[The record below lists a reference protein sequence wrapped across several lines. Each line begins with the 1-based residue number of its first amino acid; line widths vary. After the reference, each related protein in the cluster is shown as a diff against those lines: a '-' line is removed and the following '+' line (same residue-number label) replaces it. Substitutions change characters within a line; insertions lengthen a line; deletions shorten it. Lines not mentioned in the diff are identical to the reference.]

1 MRLPLTLTVSATF
14 GLAAIFSL
22 AAASLTATVIEDSSQ
37 SAVQAALDKQ
47 GLTWSETHAEG
58 LNVFIAGTAPSE
70 AQRFIAMSTA
80 AGVVDAARVIDNMNV
95 TATAD
100 LAPPKFSIEILRNE
114 SGISLIGLIP
124 EASDRRAVLTKLRRI
139 AGSQEQ
145 LADFME
151 TAAYVTPKNWP
162 QAMNFA
168 LAALEDLPRSKIS
181 ITAGEITITAMTDS
195 PKERFD
201 LEQQLRDD
209 KPDSVALSL
218 NIFAPRPVITPFT
231 LRATLNDGNLRFDAC
246 SADTEA
252 AQVRILQAA
261 EQAGLTSRK
270 DCTIGLGV
278 PSPKWADAS
287 VIALNALTNLGG
299 GTVTITDA
307 DISLVAAEGIDAALF
322 DKTVAQAEKSL
333 PEVFALHAVL
343 PVVQT
348 DGEVDLPEFIATLSP
363 EGLMQMRGKL
373 GSDLSSN
380 TVASYAKARFG
391 SDNIYDSIRVT
402 ETMPNGWPNR
412 VMTGLDAL
420 STLHHGAVTVTADQ
434 IRVSGK
440 SGHQDV
446 GARISQLLSKRLG
459 ETQQFSLDVA
469 YDERLDPLA
478 NIPTPEDCV
487 ARIQAAQSEVKIS
500 FEPGSGTLDA
510 AAMPIIGAIAEI
522 LDTCGELPL
531 EIQGHTD
538 SQGRESMNLALSQNR
553 AQSVLAAL
561 RDRRILTSA
570 FTAQGYGEAN
580 PIADNKTEAG
590 REANRRIE
598 FVLIQPEAEILE
610 NSEVSDQEG
619 LENKADKVN
628 EDAADTSS
636 AAQE

>member
-1 MRLPLTLTVSATF
+1 MRMPLTLTVSATF
-14 GLAAIFSL
+14 GLAAILSL

-37 SAVQAALDKQ
+37 TAVQAALDKQ
-47 GLTWSETHAEG
+47 GLTWSETYAEG
-58 LNVFIAGTAPSE
+58 LKVFIAGTAPSE

-80 AGVVDAARVIDNMNV
+80 AGVVDAARVIDDMDV
-95 TATAD
+95 MATDD

-124 EASDRRAVLTKLRRI
+124 EASDRRAILTKLRRM

-151 TAAYVTPKNWP
+151 TAAYDMPKNWP

-168 LAALEDLPRSKIS
+168 LSALEDLPRSKIS
-181 ITAGEITITAMTDS
+181 IAAGEISITAMTDS
-195 PKERFD
+195 PRERFD

-209 KPDSVALSL
+209 KPDSVALTL
-218 NIFAPRPVITPFT
+218 NILAPRPVITPFT
-231 LRATLNDGNLRFDAC
+231 LRATLNEGDLRFDAC
-246 SADTEA
+246 SADTEE

-261 EQAGLTSRK
+261 EKAGLTTRK
-270 DCTIGLGV
+270 ICTIGLGV

-287 VIALNALTNLGG
+287 IVALNALSDLGG
-299 GTVTITDA
+299 GTVTISDA
-307 DISLVAAEGIDAALF
+307 DISLVAAEGTEATLF
-322 DKTVAQAEKSL
+322 DKVVAQTEKAL

-343 PVVQT
+343 PVVQA

-373 GSDLSSN
+373 GSDLSSE
-380 TVASYAKARFG
+380 TIGSYAKARFG
-391 SDNIYDSIRVT
+391 SENIYDAIRVT
-402 ETMPNGWPNR
+402 ETMPQGWPNR

-420 STLHHGAVTVTADQ
+420 STLHHGAVTVTADLIQ
-434 IRVSGK
+434 VSGK

-446 GARISQLLSKRLG
+446 GAKISQLLSKRLG
-459 ETQQFSLDVA
+459 ETQQFSLEVA

-478 NIPTPEDCV
+478 NIPTPEECV
-487 ARIQAAQSEVKIS
+487 ARIQAAQSDVKIS

-510 AAMPIIGAIAEI
+510 AAEPIMNAIAEI
-522 LDTCGELPL
+522 LEDCGELPL

-570 FTAQGYGEAN
+570 FTANGYGEVN

-598 FVLIQPEAEILE
+598 FVLIQPAAENLE
-610 NSEVSDQEG
+610 DSELPDQEG
-619 LENKADKVN
+619 LENKADNVN
-628 EDAADTSS
+628 EDAAETPS
-636 AAQE
+636 AVQE